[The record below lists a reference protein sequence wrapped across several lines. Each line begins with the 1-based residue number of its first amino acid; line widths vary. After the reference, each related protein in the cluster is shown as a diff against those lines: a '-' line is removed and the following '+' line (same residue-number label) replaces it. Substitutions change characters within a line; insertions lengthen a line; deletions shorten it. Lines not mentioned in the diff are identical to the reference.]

1 MQLKL
6 TSCST
11 PRPDRR
17 AITKLFEEI
26 VVGADSSLARELME
40 ILLDGSEIEIEV
52 NDKTSSSALR
62 GLRKYDIDYEI
73 EE

>member
-1 MQLKL
+1 MQLNL
-6 TSCST
+6 LSCT
-11 PRPDRR
+11 AARPDRR

-40 ILLDGSEIEIEV
+40 ILLDGSPVDIEV

-73 EE
+73 VE